1 MRREL
6 GRDLIASAVD
16 RSVLVGLIAALMM
29 FSIWS
34 LCSTETKIKKPLHLN
49 QKGWNGQRTAVSPF
63 DGVNRIRFKGSP
75 EEFRIAECEFRIF
88 KTSFRLQ
95 FAIRNSNFVIL
106 PGLSAPIFADRG
118 SPETPFSFQSV
129 GEILEP
135 FRPGGKPKPIRW
147 RIQHS
152 AS

>member
-16 RSVLVGLIAALMM
+16 RSILVGLIAALIVTP
-29 FSIWS
+29 FWSAPAERSGDGALDRTSIVIQS
-34 LCSTETKIKKPLHLN
+34 GVALRLPPHSKTKPLHLN
-49 QKGWNGQRTAVSPF
+49 QKGWNGQRITVSPF

-106 PGLSAPIFADRG
+106 PGL
-118 SPETPFSFQSV
+118 
-129 GEILEP
+129 
-135 FRPGGKPKPIRW
+135 
-147 RIQHS
+147 
-152 AS
+152 

>member
-16 RSVLVGLIAALMM
+16 RSILVDLIAALIVTP
-29 FSIWS
+29 FWSAPAERSGDGALDRTSIVIQS
-34 LCSTETKIKKPLHLN
+34 GVALRLPPHSIKKPLHLN
-49 QKGWNGQRTAVSPF
+49 QKGWNGQRMAVSPF

-88 KTSFRLQ
+88 KTRFRLQ

-106 PGLSAPIFADRG
+106 PGLSARSLQIAAP
-118 SPETPFSFQSV
+118 
-129 GEILEP
+129 
-135 FRPGGKPKPIRW
+135 
-147 RIQHS
+147 
-152 AS
+152 

>member
-75 EEFRIAECEFRIF
+75 EHCR
-88 KTSFRLQ
+88 
-95 FAIRNSNFVIL
+95 FAIVDCRLNSSAQISNRKLAIANAQTL
-106 PGLSAPIFADRG
+106 SPGSLQIAAPPKRSLVFNLSGRF
-118 SPETPFSFQSV
+118 
-129 GEILEP
+129 
-135 FRPGGKPKPIRW
+135 
-147 RIQHS
+147 
-152 AS
+152 